1 MNLKRL
7 WGGFLKFLVEK
18 IRSRANSD
26 RKNYTWGRSET
37 SLTKNTVPKP
47 GHFKEFFAMQKP
59 KPLTKEALEEY
70 KNQLPKELKQSMQ
83 DIIHLYERVT
93 NKENIEDLK

>member
-1 MNLKRL
+1 MNHKTI
-7 WGGFLKFLVEK
+7 WGGFLKFFVEK

-70 KNQLPKELKQSMQ
+70 KNQLPKELKEEMQ
-83 DIIHLYERVT
+83 KIINLYESVT
-93 NKENIEDLK
+93 NIKNIEDLK

>member
-1 MNLKRL
+1 MNLKAI
-7 WGGFLKFLVEK
+7 WGGFLKFLIEK

-47 GHFKEFFAMQKP
+47 GHLKLKAEPYFIENREKQIKKVLNNTYEVWKRFK
-59 KPLTKEALEEY
+59 
-70 KNQLPKELKQSMQ
+70 
-83 DIIHLYERVT
+83 D
-93 NKENIEDLK
+93 IEDLK